1 MVCFY
6 NTLSKFSYKLG
17 VNIMSHSAIAAGS
30 QFPSLLVKD
39 LDGAE
44 VDLSKI
50 SEQADWKMVVVYRGK
65 HCPLCTKY
73 LNLLETYKERITAN
87 GVEIVAVSA
96 DSKEQLEMHLAD
108 LKISFPIYY
117 GLSIEQMQALGLY
130 LSNPRTEKETDHV
143 FAEPG
148 LFVINEKGEVQVLDI
163 SNGPLARPE
172 IDVLA
177 GGLEFIKAPENDY
190 PIRGTYS

>member
-1 MVCFY
+1 MA
-6 NTLSKFSYKLG
+6 
-17 VNIMSHSAIAAGS
+17 HSAITAGS
-30 QFPSLLVKD
+30 PFPSILVKG
-39 LDGAE
+39 LDGTD
-44 VDLSKI
+44 VDLCNI
-50 SEQADWKMVVVYRGK
+50 SDDTDWKMVVVYRGK

-96 DSKEQLEMHLAD
+96 DSKAQLETHLAD
-108 LKISFPIYY
+108 LEISFPIYY

-130 LSNPRTEKETDHV
+130 ISNPRSEKETDHV

-148 LFVINEKGEVQVLDI
+148 LFVINEKGQVQVLNI